1 MIGKIIGL
9 LISIGLIIAGF
20 SGEFVL
26 VGTDSST
33 ALIIAGVVFL
43 IFDIVGIVRETNK
56 DKDSDTQD

>member
-26 VGTDSST
+26 RGTDSSI

>member
-26 VGTDSST
+26 RGTDSST